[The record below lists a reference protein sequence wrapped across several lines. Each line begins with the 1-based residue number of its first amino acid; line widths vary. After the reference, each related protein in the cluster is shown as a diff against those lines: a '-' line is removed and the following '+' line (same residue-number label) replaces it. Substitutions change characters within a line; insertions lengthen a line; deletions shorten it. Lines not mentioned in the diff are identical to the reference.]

1 MNFSCQICNEIQYN
15 PLILKYEHLLCEN
28 CLYNFQK
35 EKNNNKVICPFCFY
49 FTEINFS
56 DNLKIKLLIDEIK
69 GMCDKEFI
77 LNMEIF
83 KKNYNKSLFFKYM
96 IDISE
101 NEIKKKLIICV
112 LKIISLLKFQK

>member
-1 MNFSCQICNEIQYN
+1 MK
-15 PLILKYEHLLCEN
+15 LKECVI
-28 CLYNFQK
+28 
-35 EKNNNKVICPFCFY
+35 KN
-49 FTEINFS
+49 
-56 DNLKIKLLIDEIK
+56 
-69 GMCDKEFI
+69 FI